1 MLYLYRMTSTVKNIF
16 VTFMEKIELFKYLQS
31 IEDKSG
37 GFKKPDSIK
46 KNYPEIYDELERA

>member
-1 MLYLYRMTSTVKNIF
+1 
-16 VTFMEKIELFKYLQS
+16 MEKIELFKYLQS

-46 KNYPEIYDELERA
+46 KNYPEIVAFLTR